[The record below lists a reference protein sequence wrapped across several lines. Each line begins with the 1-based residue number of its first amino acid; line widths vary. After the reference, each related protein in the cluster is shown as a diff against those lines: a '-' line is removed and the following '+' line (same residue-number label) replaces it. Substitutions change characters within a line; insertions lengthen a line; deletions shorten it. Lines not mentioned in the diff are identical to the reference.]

1 VVNSEVSKKRAALE
15 KRLNSIKRWAVS
27 ARERSHRASLRY
39 TRLWKETKAKGEE
52 RYRVLDKQ
60 WQALEAQG
68 VSPGQWRTERNRLK
82 AEADSELQELW
93 QRVYRVLDTSNK
105 EHAKWERYSH
115 EQCDLLRALEDL
127 AAQERTMYELDNR
140 KDQVM
145 TVFKLALTNLVIWV
159 RDQYFPP
166 TYAHATWARL
176 APFFHLPGVVT
187 SSQQTVSVELHP
199 FNDRQYTRDLFLL
212 CQRVNEK
219 HLQLPD
225 GRLLLLSV
233 KERAHPILHQQHRLI
248 A

>member
-1 VVNSEVSKKRAALE
+1 M
-15 KRLNSIKRWAVS
+15 S

-60 WQALEAQG
+60 LQALEAQG
-68 VSPGQWRTERNRLK
+68 VSPGQWRSERNRLK

-105 EHAKWERYSH
+105 EHAKWERYSR

-140 KDQVM
+140 KDQIM
-145 TVFKLALTNLVIWV
+145 TIFKLALTNLAIWV

-166 TYAHATWARL
+166 TYAYATWTRL

-187 SSQQTVSVELHP
+187 SGQQAISVELRP
-199 FNDRQYTRDLFLL
+199 FNDRQYNRDLVLL

-219 HLQLPD
+219 HLHLPD
-225 GRLLLLSV
+225 GRLLLFSV
-233 KERAHPILHQQHRLI
+233 KEIVRPILHRQHRLI